1 MSLTLK
7 YPLAFLADYYLINGY
22 ADQYMHF
29 PIKANQNDTV
39 RLYVINAG
47 VNLPYSLHLHGTI
60 FKAYPSGLFA
70 NTPIES
76 QSVLIG
82 PGDASIIEA
91 KWKYPGT
98 YLFHSHGLQQEHGS
112 KGMVEISP
120 MDLNGT
126 TLQKPLNESV
136 SLFNNQYK
144 LQTELQNPKTSFITE
159 TDINKTQNYQ
169 DSFNIDNILKRN
181 SNKIVNVSIILDAGL
196 PNNDNFYSPSTI
208 KVHKGQEVKWTNHDK
223 LIHTVTSGDPSTGG
237 NGLFDS
243 GVMASTEV
251 FSTVFLDEGIFNY
264 YCIYHPWMFGK
275 VIVE

>member
-1 MSLTLK
+1 MSEFNIK
-7 YPLAFLADYYLINGY
+7 NPLAFLADYYLINGY

-29 PIKANQNDTV
+29 PIKANQNDTI

-47 VNLPYSLHLHGTI
+47 VNLPYSLHVHGTI

-91 KWKYPGT
+91 KWKYTGT
-98 YLFHSHGLQQEHGS
+98 YLFHGHGLQQEQGS
-112 KGMVEISP
+112 KGMIEISP

-136 SLFNNQYK
+136 SSFNNQYK

-159 TDINKTQNYQ
+159 TDINKTQKL
-169 DSFNIDNILKRN
+169 SRFLKHR
-181 SNKIVNVSIILDAGL
+181 
-196 PNNDNFYSPSTI
+196 
-208 KVHKGQEVKWTNHDK
+208 
-223 LIHTVTSGDPSTGG
+223 
-237 NGLFDS
+237 
-243 GVMASTEV
+243 
-251 FSTVFLDEGIFNY
+251 
-264 YCIYHPWMFGK
+264 
-275 VIVE
+275 